1 METDSWLEDAANGL
15 MGSQVNLLFVLI
27 LVYFYVDIFWH
38 PLLQIIKKD
47 GQLKFL
53 VDVVLGIKFSMTG
66 TYQYVLFSI
75 KFDYQLGLIKEI
87 LYHLINGLILH
98 NVQIQHCI

>member
-15 MGSQVNLLFVLI
+15 MGSQVNFLFVLI
-27 LVYFYVDIFWH
+27 HEYFYVDIFWH
-38 PLLQIIKKD
+38 PFFQIIKKD

-75 KFDYQLGLIKEI
+75 KLNYQLGLLKEI
-87 LYHLINGLILH
+87 LYLLTNGLILH
-98 NVQIQHCI
+98 NV